1 MLTFTAMPVTE
12 EDEDVFPV
20 LFNDMVFS
28 HHNPAK
34 WMKADNF
41 GPLFPVEAD
50 VDIDAPALFEASRKN
65 ATLYFECCET
75 GTCREKHAH
84 ASFIRAARS
93 KAKYQK

>member
-1 MLTFTAMPVTE
+1 MLTFAAMPVVE

-50 VDIDAPALFEASRKN
+50 VDEPDAPVWEASRKN
-65 ATLYFECCET
+65 AVKGWACCDKNM
-75 GTCREKHAH
+75 CRAH
-84 ASFIRAARS
+84 RMATPVNS
-93 KAKYQK
+93 KYRNKK